1 MVSPFIP
8 RRQVVDF
15 NVSNDELGQTP
26 LANTSV
32 SHAFQASTN
41 VQLNFAEQGGS
52 TRNDRFDSPT
62 HYPFGAQTGA
72 PYTRPSTSRGRWNNW
87 VYGWKHAMGSCAFLF
102 FSDIHHYKIILCL
115 GLNLLL
121 FLMPASVR

>member
-15 NVSNDELGQTP
+15 NVSNDDLVQTP
-26 LANTSV
+26 LV

-41 VQLNFAEQGGS
+41 VQLNFAAQGGS
-52 TRNDRFDSPT
+52 TQDNRFDLPT

-72 PYTRPSTSRGRWNNW
+72 SSARRSTGRGRWNNW
-87 VYGWKHAMGSCAFLF
+87 VYGWKHAMGSCAFLL
-102 FSDIHHYKIILCL
+102 SSNIHHYQIILCL

>member
-1 MVSPFIP
+1 MVSSFIP

-15 NVSNDELGQTP
+15 NVSNDELVQTP

-32 SHAFQASTN
+32 SPAFRASTN
-41 VQLNFAEQGGS
+41 VQLNLNTQGGS
-52 TRNDRFDSPT
+52 TQDDRFDLPT

-72 PYTRPSTSRGRWNNW
+72 SSTRPSTRRGRWNNW
-87 VYGWKHAMGSCAFLF
+87 VYGWKHAMGSCTFLL
-102 FSDIHHYKIILCL
+102 SYNIHHYQIILCL